1 LGLQRYECFVKM
13 QNFCLNILKK
23 SDSQT

>member
-13 QNFCLNILKK
+13 QKK
-23 SDSQT
+23 IKFFVKLYSVYI